1 MYSPV
6 FARKVELL
14 LKLMPFVMNEGM
26 FAVHGGTAIN
36 LFVKDLP
43 RYSVDIDLTYMPLA
57 GREESLKD
65 IHAHLQSIIQ
75 HALPQLPGLHVVPN
89 YDTCKLLCEYHGYQV
104 KVEVNQTKRGL
115 IGGEAKTFPL
125 SEKAQ
130 EEFGLYC
137 EATIV
142 PPTLLYGGKIAAALS
157 RQHPRDLFDVKYME
171 LPLSDVRE
179 GLLFCL
185 LGSDRPLHESFNP
198 QLIDQHEAM
207 ENQFQGMTDI
217 DFTYQDFEATRS
229 KLIHDVNMLMSK
241 EDKAF
246 LLSFEQASP
255 NWDKFEFPCMKDYPS
270 VKWKMQN
277 LTKLKK
283 QNPKKLQIEASKL
296 SEIFESYDQSIWQVL

>member
-1 MYSPV
+1 MYSPI

-14 LKLMPFVMNEGM
+14 LKLMPFVMNEGV

-36 LFVKDLP
+36 LFVKDMP

-65 IHAHLQSIIQ
+65 INARLQSIIQ

-115 IGGEAKTFPL
+115 IGGEAKTLPL

-142 PPTLLYGGKIAAALS
+142 PQTLLYGGKIAAALS
-157 RQHPRDLFDVKYME
+157 RQHPRDLFDVKYMD
-171 LPLSDVRE
+171 LPLSEIRE
-179 GLLFCL
+179 GLIFCL
-185 LGSDRPLHESFNP
+185 LGSDRPIHESFAP
-198 QLIDQHEAM
+198 KLLDQRLAIV
-207 ENQFQGMTDI
+207 NQFEGMTDI
-217 DFTYQDFEATRS
+217 SFSYEDFEQTRA
-229 KLIHDVNMLMSK
+229 KLITDVRSLMTDG
-241 EDKAF
+241 DKQF
-246 LLSFEQASP
+246 LLSFESGEP
-255 NWDKFEFPCMKDYPS
+255 LWDGYEFEYFKNYPS
-270 VKWKMQN
+270 IQWKLLN
-277 LTKLKK
+277 LAKLKK
-283 QNPKKLQIEASKL
+283 SNPAKLQ
-296 SEIFESYDQSIWQVL
+296 SEVDSLRLCFA

>member
-14 LKLMPFVMNEGM
+14 LKLMPFVMNEGV

-36 LFVKDLP
+36 LFVKDMP

-65 IHAHLQSIIQ
+65 INAHLQSIIQ
-75 HALPQLPGLHVVPN
+75 HALSQLPGLHVIPN

-115 IGGEAKTFPL
+115 IGGEAKTLPL

-142 PPTLLYGGKIAAALS
+142 PQTLLYGGKIAAALS
-157 RQHPRDLFDVKYME
+157 RQHPRDLFDVKYMD
-171 LPLSDVRE
+171 LPLSEVRE
-179 GLLFCL
+179 GLIFCL
-185 LGSDRPLHESFNP
+185 LGSDRPIHESFAP
-198 QLIDQHEAM
+198 KLIDQRLAIV
-207 ENQFQGMTDI
+207 NQFEGMTDI
-217 DFTYQDFEATRS
+217 SFSYEDFEQTRA
-229 KLIHDVNMLMSK
+229 KLITDVRSLMTDG
-241 EDKAF
+241 DKQF
-246 LLSFEQASP
+246 LLSFESGEP
-255 NWDKFEFPCMKDYPS
+255 LWDGYEFEYFKNYPS
-270 VKWKMQN
+270 IQWKLLN
-277 LTKLKK
+277 LTKLKRS
-283 QNPKKLQIEASKL
+283 NPAKLQ
-296 SEIFESYDQSIWQVL
+296 SEVDNLRLCFA